1 MTGPS
6 SPGATSPVHANT
18 VQLLSSGRV
27 LVCDGAMGTML
38 HAAGAA
44 LDRSLPELNLSDP
57 GLVAT
62 IHDSYLT
69 AGVDI
74 IQANTFGA
82 NRLWLADHG
91 FPDKVA
97 EINRAGVRLAR
108 AAADR
113 SGRSVLGAGSGLP
126 GAAGAQRR
134 PVRAPRRSGAG
145 SAPPSGWRCCASRS
159 STWSRTAPP
168 TC

>member
-6 SPGATSPVHANT
+6 TPGATSAT
-18 VQLLSSGRV
+18 QLLSSGRV
-27 LVCDGAMGTML
+27 LVADGAMGTML

-91 FPDKVA
+91 FPDKVT
-97 EINRAGVRLAR
+97 EVKTGGGR
-108 AAADR
+108 AAAA
-113 SGRSVLGAGSGLP
+113 GGGGGGA
-126 GAAGAQRR
+126 
-134 PVRAPRRSGAG
+134 
-145 SAPPSGWRCCASRS
+145 
-159 STWSRTAPP
+159 
-168 TC
+168 

>member
-6 SPGATSPVHANT
+6 SPGGTSPGHANT

-38 HAAGAA
+38 HAAEPA
-44 LDRSLPELNLSDP
+44 LDRSLPELTHP
-57 GLVAT
+57 AHGLVAT

-69 AGVDI
+69 AGVDV
-74 IQANTFGA
+74 IQANTSGA

-97 EINRAGVRLAR
+97 EINRAGVRLA
-108 AAADR
+108 
-113 SGRSVLGAGSGLP
+113 
-126 GAAGAQRR
+126 
-134 PVRAPRRSGAG
+134 
-145 SAPPSGWRCCASRS
+145 
-159 STWSRTAPP
+159 
-168 TC
+168 

>member
-1 MTGPS
+1 MTGPT

-38 HAAGAA
+38 HAAGGAPRPPRA
-44 LDRSLPELNLSDP
+44 GRNPSGPRRGAP
-57 GLVAT
+57 PPTA
-62 IHDSYLT
+62 DSYLP

-108 AAADR
+108 
-113 SGRSVLGAGSGLP
+113 
-126 GAAGAQRR
+126 
-134 PVRAPRRSGAG
+134 
-145 SAPPSGWRCCASRS
+145 SA
-159 STWSRTAPP
+159 
-168 TC
+168 